1 MNKSLYV
8 LLKTRKLMKKILSL
22 KFCGTVEHVS
32 TDRNGAHIRLSAYKK
47 YDLINNVNIDLSH
60 KICADIG
67 YWNGYDYDSKMA
79 RTIRSLKEG
88 DHIAVSI
95 ERNKGLFGN
104 VEEKVSV
111 ENYTIEGYEHLSEAQ
126 DLSAFKNPKNEIHEH

>member
-22 KFCGTVEHVS
+22 KFCGTVEYVN

-47 YDLINNVNIDLSH
+47 YDLINDVSIDVKH

-67 YWNGYDYDSKMA
+67 YWNGYDYDSKAA
-79 RTIRSLKEG
+79 RTIRNLKAG
-88 DHIAVSI
+88 DNIAVFI
-95 ERNKGLFGN
+95 ERNKGFFGN
-104 VEEKVSV
+104 VEEKIRV
-111 ENYTIEGYEHLSEAQ
+111 ENYTIEGYENLSEVQ
-126 DLSAFKNPKNEIHEH
+126 DLSDFKNPQSAIH

>member
-1 MNKSLYV
+1 
-8 LLKTRKLMKKILSL
+8 MKKILSL

-47 YDLINNVNIDLSH
+47 YDLINGVNIDVNH

-79 RTIRSLKEG
+79 TVLRSLKEG
-88 DHIAVSI
+88 DHVAVFI
-95 ERNKGLFGN
+95 EKNKGFFGN
-104 VEEKVSV
+104 VEEKVKV
-111 ENYTIEGYEHLSEAQ
+111 ENYTIEGYEHLSEAE
-126 DLSAFKNPKNEIHEH
+126 DLSAFRDPESGAVHEY